1 MELINSKEDKSLSA
15 ESAKLENLTQQLETL
30 CQQFAS
36 GEVILTSPAKEGKL
50 HICNGQLLYA
60 TSDFHRVRRWHRA
73 LKKNSPNWK
82 PQPNSVSFDNEKP
95 WEYQLLYQG
104 VANEQLTLTQAKT
117 IIGYVTL
124 EILFSLLNCT
134 DTISKAQPT
143 PEATSEVSLGLGLS
157 YSEFE
162 PVLSKGSQLRSQWEA
177 AGLGSMNPTEAP
189 ILRKPVHSET
199 LSGWDKYLNGKFT
212 LWDISLRLG
221 KSVTSVTRALLPL
234 IKKGLVQLRTV
245 PDLPAPTFN
254 LRTASWV
261 STPGESELESIKPN
275 QQKPLIACIDD
286 SPVVFQVMKN
296 ILEPAGYQ
304 VIGLQDPVQALAQ
317 VAKYKPDLIFLDLVM
332 PDANGYTIC
341 QFLRKAP
348 VFQNTPVIILT
359 SRDNVIDRSRT
370 KLIGASGFLGKPPD
384 PNETLKI
391 VRRYLSKSPDTTTEG
406 NKHGLE
412 MSNNFELGVGE
423 Y

>member
-1 MELINSKEDKSLSA
+1 MSA
-15 ESAKLENLTQQLETL
+15 ESAKLESLTQQLDTL
-30 CQQFAS
+30 SQQLATGDVVLS
-36 GEVILTSPAKEGKL
+36 NPAKEGKL
-50 HICNGQLLYA
+50 HFCNGQLLYA

-82 PQPNSVSFDNEKP
+82 PQPNSVSFDSEKP

-134 DTISKAQPT
+134 DTFSKAQPS
-143 PEATSEVSLGLGLS
+143 PEASSEVSLGLGLS
-157 YSEFE
+157 YSELE
-162 PVLSKGSQLRSQWEA
+162 PVVSKGSQLRSQWEA

-189 ILRKPVHSET
+189 LLRKPVHSQT

-254 LRTASWV
+254 LRTASWE
-261 STPGESELESIKPN
+261 STPGESDIISIEPD

-304 VIGLQDPVQALAQ
+304 VVGLQDPVQAIAQ
-317 VAKYKPDLIFLDLVM
+317 VARYKPDLIFLDLVM

-341 QFLRKAP
+341 QFLRKASA
-348 VFQNTPVIILT
+348 FKNTPVIILT

-384 PNETLKI
+384 PEETLKV
-391 VRRYLSKSPDTTTEG
+391 VRRYLSQSSHPTAEG
-406 NKHGLE
+406 NNHGLE
-412 MSNNFELGVGE
+412 IRNNFELGVGE
-423 Y
+423 F

>member
-1 MELINSKEDKSLSA
+1 LSA
-15 ESAKLENLTQQLETL
+15 ESAKLESLTQQLDTL
-30 CQQFAS
+30 SQQLATGDVVLS
-36 GEVILTSPAKEGKL
+36 NPAKEGKL
-50 HICNGQLLYA
+50 HFCNGQLLYA

-82 PQPNSVSFDNEKP
+82 PQPNSVSFDSEKP

-134 DTISKAQPT
+134 DTFSKAQPS
-143 PEATSEVSLGLGLS
+143 PEASSEVSLGLGLS
-157 YSEFE
+157 YSELE
-162 PVLSKGSQLRSQWEA
+162 PVVSKGSQLRSQWEA

-189 ILRKPVHSET
+189 LLRKPVHSQT

-254 LRTASWV
+254 LRTASWE
-261 STPGESELESIKPN
+261 STPGESEITSIEPD
-275 QQKPLIACIDD
+275 QQKPLIVCIDD

-304 VIGLQDPVQALAQ
+304 VVGLQDPVQAIAQ
-317 VAKYKPDLIFLDLVM
+317 VARYKPDLIFLDLVM

-341 QFLRKAP
+341 QFLRKASA
-348 VFQNTPVIILT
+348 FKNTPVIILT

-384 PNETLKI
+384 PEETLKV
-391 VRRYLSKSPDTTTEG
+391 VRRYLSQSSNPTAEG
-406 NKHGLE
+406 NNYGLE
-412 MSNNFELGVGE
+412 IRNNFELGVGE
-423 Y
+423 F

>member
-1 MELINSKEDKSLSA
+1 MSA
-15 ESAKLENLTQQLETL
+15 ESAKQESLTQQVETL
-30 CQQFAS
+30 CQQCAT
-36 GEVILTSPAKEGKL
+36 GDIILSNPAKEGKL
-50 HICNGQLLYA
+50 HLCNGQLLYA

-82 PQPNSVSFDNEKP
+82 PQPNSVSFDSEKP

-134 DTISKAQPT
+134 DTFSKAQPN
-143 PEATSEVSLGLGLS
+143 PEASSQVSSGLGLS
-157 YSEFE
+157 HGELE

-189 ILRKPVHSET
+189 ILRKPVHSQT

-254 LRTASWV
+254 LRTGNWE
-261 STPGESELESIKPN
+261 STPGESEIASAEPD
-275 QQKPLIACIDD
+275 QQKPLIVCIDD

-304 VIGLQDPVQALAQ
+304 VVGLTDPVQAIAQ
-317 VAKYKPDLIFLDLVM
+317 VARYKPDLIFLDLVM

-341 QFLRKAP
+341 QFLRKAAA
-348 VFQNTPVIILT
+348 FKNTPVIILT

-384 PNETLKI
+384 PEETLK
-391 VRRYLSKSPDTTTEG
+391 VVHRYLSQSSDQPAEG
-406 NKHGLE
+406 NNYGLE
-412 MSNNFELGVGE
+412 IRNNFELGVGE
-423 Y
+423 F

>member
-1 MELINSKEDKSLSA
+1 TGDIILS
-15 ESAKLENLTQQLETL
+15 N
-30 CQQFAS
+30 
-36 GEVILTSPAKEGKL
+36 PAKEGKL
-50 HICNGQLLYA
+50 HIQNGQLLYA
-60 TSDFHRVRRWHRA
+60 TSNFHRVRRWHRA

-82 PQPNSVSFDNEKP
+82 PQPVSVSFDNEKP
-95 WEYQLLYQG
+95 WEYQLLHQG
-104 VANEQLTLTQAKT
+104 VANEQLTLTQAKS
-117 IIGYVTL
+117 IIGYVTV

-134 DTISKAQPT
+134 DVFAKVDVNSQA
-143 PEATSEVSLGLGLS
+143 AAANVSLGLGLS
-157 YSEFE
+157 FDELE
-162 PVLSKGSQLRSQWEA
+162 PVLTKAAQLRSQWDA
-177 AGLGSMNPTEAP
+177 AGLNSMNPIEAP
-189 ILRKPVHSET
+189 ILRKPVHSQA

-221 KSVTSVTRALLPL
+221 KSITSVTRALLPL

-245 PDLPAPTFN
+245 SDLPAPTFN
-254 LRTASWV
+254 LRTASWE
-261 STPGESELESIKPN
+261 STPGQSEFSSVEPEAD
-275 QQKPLIACIDD
+275 KPLIACIDD

-304 VIGLQDPVQALAQ
+304 VVGLQDPVQAIAQ
-317 VAKYKPDLIFLDLVM
+317 VARYKPDLIFLDLVM

-348 VFQNTPVIILT
+348 IFKNTPVIILT

-384 PNETLKI
+384 PEETLRM
-391 VRRYLSKSPDTTTEG
+391 VSRYLGKAPNEAAEG
-406 NKHGLE
+406 GNSGLE
-412 MSNNFELGVGE
+412 IRSQLELEVGE

>member
-1 MELINSKEDKSLSA
+1 MSA
-15 ESAKLENLTQQLETL
+15 ESAKLESLTQQLETL
-30 CQQFAS
+30 CQQFAT
-36 GEVILTSPAKEGKL
+36 GEVILSNPAKEGKL
-50 HICNGQLLYA
+50 HICSGQLLYA

-82 PQPNSVSFDNEKP
+82 PQPHSVSFDSEKP

-104 VANEQLTLTQAKT
+104 VANEQLTLTQAKS

-124 EILFSLLNCT
+124 EILFSLLHCA
-134 DTISKAQPT
+134 DIISKAQAVDT
-143 PEATSEVSLGLGLS
+143 DGTSKVSLGLGLS
-157 YSEFE
+157 YSELE

-254 LRTASWV
+254 LRTASWE
-261 STPGESELESIKPN
+261 STPGESEVESVQPN

-304 VIGLQDPVQALAQ
+304 VVGLPDPVQAIAQ
-317 VAKYKPDLIFLDLVM
+317 VARYKPDLIFLDLVM

-348 VFQNTPVIILT
+348 IFKNTPVIILT

-384 PNETLKI
+384 PDETLKI
-391 VRRYLSKSPDTTTEG
+391 VRRFLSKSSDQVEEG
-406 NKHGLE
+406 KNYGLE
-412 MSNNFELGVGE
+412 IRSNLELGVGE

>member
-1 MELINSKEDKSLSA
+1 MSA
-15 ESAKLENLTQQLETL
+15 ESAKLEILTQQLETL

-36 GEVILTSPAKEGKL
+36 GDVILSNSAKEGKL
-50 HICNGQLLYA
+50 HICNGHLLYA

-82 PQPNSVSFDNEKP
+82 PQPHSVSFDSEKP

-104 VANEQLTLTQAKT
+104 VANEQLTLTQAKS

-124 EILFSLLNCT
+124 EILFSLLHCT
-134 DTISKAQPT
+134 DMVSKAQPS
-143 PEATSEVSLGLGLS
+143 PEATSNVSLGLGLS
-157 YSEFE
+157 YSELE
-162 PVLSKGSQLRSQWEA
+162 PVLSKGSQLRAQWEA

-189 ILRKPVHSET
+189 ILRKPVHSQT

-221 KSVTSVTRALLPL
+221 KSITSVTRALLPL
-234 IKKGLVQLRTV
+234 IKKGLVQLRAV

-254 LRTASWV
+254 LRTASWE
-261 STPGESELESIKPN
+261 STPGESETGSIQPN

-304 VIGLQDPVQALAQ
+304 VVGLQDPVQAIAQ
-317 VAKYKPDLIFLDLVM
+317 VARYKPDLIFLDLVM

-348 VFQNTPVIILT
+348 IFKNTPVIILT

-384 PNETLKI
+384 PEETLKT
-391 VRRYLSKSPDTTTEG
+391 VRRFLLRSSDSVEEENNY
-406 NKHGLE
+406 GLE
-412 MSNNFELGVGE
+412 ISNNFELGVGE
-423 Y
+423 F

>member
-1 MELINSKEDKSLSA
+1 MSA
-15 ESAKLENLTQQLETL
+15 ESAKLDNLIHQLDTL
-30 CQQFAS
+30 CQQSAT
-36 GEVILTSPAKEGKL
+36 GDIILSNPAKEGKL
-50 HICNGQLLYA
+50 HIQNGQLLYA
-60 TSDFHRVRRWHRA
+60 TSNFHRVRRWHRA

-82 PQPNSVSFDNEKP
+82 PQPVSVSFDNEKP

-104 VANEQLTLTQAKT
+104 VANEQLTLTQAKS
-117 IIGYVTL
+117 IIGYVTV
-124 EILFSLLNCT
+124 EILFSLLHCT
-134 DTISKAQPT
+134 DVFAKVDVN
-143 PEATSEVSLGLGLS
+143 SETTANVSLSLGLSFNEL
-157 YSEFE
+157 E
-162 PVLSKGSQLRSQWEA
+162 PVLTKAAQLRSQWDA
-177 AGLGSMNPTEAP
+177 AGLSSMNPIEAP
-189 ILRKPVHSET
+189 ILRKPVHSQT

-221 KSVTSVTRALLPL
+221 KSITSVTRALLPL

-245 PDLPAPTFN
+245 SDLRAPTFN
-254 LRTASWV
+254 LRTASWE
-261 STPGESELESIKPN
+261 STPGESDLSSVEPEED
-275 QQKPLIACIDD
+275 KPLIACIDD

-304 VIGLQDPVQALAQ
+304 VVGLQDPVQAIAQ
-317 VAKYKPDLIFLDLVM
+317 VARYKPDLIFLDLVM

-348 VFQNTPVIILT
+348 IFKNTPVIILT

-384 PNETLKI
+384 PEETLRM
-391 VRRYLSKSPDTTTEG
+391 VSRYLGKASDETSG
-406 NKHGLE
+406 GSNSGLE
-412 MSNNFELGVGE
+412 IRSKLELEVGE